1 MAGYTRQSDTTIQPN
16 EVVKAAPINAEY
28 NAIRDAFA
36 LATGHKHD
44 GSSAEGAYVPLISDT
59 DNFNK
64 VVVDSTNNRVSFYSE
79 VGGVAVE
86 QVRVQD
92 GAIVPVTDDDIDL
105 GASGAEFKNLYID
118 GIGYIDSVVITGGTI
133 DGTVIGGTT
142 PAAAD
147 FTTMDTTGNAS
158 VGGTFAVTGTS
169 TFTGAMSAGSLTT
182 TGNSTHATVDI
193 NGGAID
199 GTIIGAS
206 TAAAGSF
213 TTVSTSGQATL
224 ATAAVLLLVDQVH
237 KL

>member
-118 GIGYIDSVVITGGTI
+118 GIGYIDSVVNY
-133 DGTVIGGTT
+133 
-142 PAAAD
+142 P
-147 FTTMDTTGNAS
+147 S
-158 VGGTFAVTGTS
+158 RC
-169 TFTGAMSAGSLTT
+169 
-182 TGNSTHATVDI
+182 
-193 NGGAID
+193 
-199 GTIIGAS
+199 
-206 TAAAGSF
+206 
-213 TTVSTSGQATL
+213 
-224 ATAAVLLLVDQVH
+224 
-237 KL
+237 